1 MSNRWKNVVVR
12 LSVMGASLAMLA
24 ACQTTSPYSTEGK
37 VEAKATPNFP
47 TRLDSAPP
55 NTRDTQ
61 IVATAPPAPVPPP
74 VAAPVRQPADD
85 PNPPAPARPSGAV
98 ESQPLAPL
106 APPSAPVQQ
115 PEPQVVA
122 APPPPAPAPVV
133 APPPPPPAPTY
144 REIATGPVIE
154 TDGPPA
160 SHTVKR
166 GETLSSIA
174 RAMDTTVKDLQ
185 TRNKLGN
192 SSTIRPGQ
200 RIKGPSRKVKA
211 YVVQQGDTL
220 AAIGRR
226 FNVTT
231 AQLTRANGLPSSGA
245 IRPTQR
251 LILPSG
257 YRDSGPQRIEI
268 AASNAPVSAPVTPPP
283 ARTAPP
289 SVAATP
295 PSVAANPPPS
305 RPVASLP
312 PPRPAA
318 AGPQGRSQFIWPVEG
333 RVISSFGARGPGQ
346 KADGI
351 DIAAPEGA
359 EVKAVASG
367 TVSFVGPLDE
377 SPELGTLLLIEN
389 GSGYYSIYGHLSS
402 TEVRLN
408 QRVTQ
413 GQTIG
418 RVGRTGIVSEPQLYL
433 ELRHHDTPTE
443 LLKPVDPI
451 GLLPPR

>member
-12 LSVMGASLAMLA
+12 LSVMGAGLVILA
-24 ACQTTSPYSTEGK
+24 ACQTTSPYSAEGK

-47 TRLDSAPP
+47 TRLDSGAP
-55 NTRDTQ
+55 NSRDTQ
-61 IVATAPPAPVPPP
+61 VVATAQPAFAPATSPPPAP
-74 VAAPVRQPADD
+74 AGD
-85 PNPPAPARPSGAV
+85 PNPPAPIPAPARPSGSV

-106 APPSAPVQQ
+106 APPPAPAQ
-115 PEPQVVA
+115 PEPQAVVA
-122 APPPPAPAPVV
+122 APPPPVPTPVV
-133 APPPPPPAPTY
+133 APPPPPPPAPTY

-174 RAMDTTVKDLQ
+174 RAMDTSVKDLQ

-192 SSTIRPGQ
+192 ATTIRPGQ
-200 RIKGPSRKVKA
+200 RIKGPSSKVKA

-231 AQLTRANGLPSSGA
+231 AQLTRANGLPASGA

-251 LILPSG
+251 LTLPAG

-268 AASNAPVSAPVTPPP
+268 AANGAPITPPVTPSP
-283 ARTAPP
+283 ARAAPP
-289 SVAATP
+289 P
-295 PSVAANPPPS
+295 VAANPPPP

-318 AGPQGRSQFIWPVEG
+318 TGPQGRSQFIWPVEG
-333 RVISSFGARGPGQ
+333 RVISTFGARGPGQ

-351 DIAAPEGA
+351 DIAAAEGA
-359 EVKAVASG
+359 EVKAVAAG

-451 GLLPPR
+451 ELLPPR